1 MKKFV
6 LALLLAFT
14 SLTLAASAQ
23 EVIIRTAP
31 PVAVVERPGPPPER
45 GFVWI
50 AGYHRW
56 DRDHYVWVPGR
67 WDRPP
72 RVGAVWVPHRWV
84 HRGDHWVLIEG
95 HWR

>member
-1 MKKFV
+1 MKKIA
-6 LALLLAFT
+6 LALLLAFS
-14 SLTLAASAQ
+14 SLSLAVSAQ
-23 EVIIRTAP
+23 EVIIRVAP
-31 PVAVVERPGPPPER
+31 PRVVVEHPGPPPER

-72 RVGAVWVPHRWV
+72 REGAVWVPHHWV